1 MQGFCDGIQILKLYN
16 KLTSRLI
23 AASGNGTA
31 NNNKAADRLSGD
43 AQPAHGDALM
53 RPFN

>member
-31 NNNKAADRLSGD
+31 NNNKAADRLLQETLS
-43 AQPAHGDALM
+43 PLM
-53 RPFN
+53 GTP